1 MEAAFISSESTLKD
15 HSHLYIHI
23 SSSDL
28 DGEDKGSHRCIRED
42 STVQR
47 RHVKEAP
54 RGAAHGSPNFLA
66 YSGTFQK
73 LLVLLR

>member
-15 HSHLYIHI
+15 HSHLHIHI

-28 DGEDKGSHRCIRED
+28 DEEDNGSHRCIRED

-47 RHVKEAP
+47 RHVKKAA
-54 RGAAHGSPNFLA
+54 RGATCGSPNFLA
-66 YSGTFQK
+66 YSGMFQK
-73 LLVLLR
+73 LLMLLR